1 MGEVSLTMK
10 VMPEGKDVDLDEMK
24 EEIKSQLDPHEI
36 KEEEVAFGLKALIVV
51 KVIPEEEG
59 DPDDVEE
66 KLSNIDNVKNVK
78 VVDQRRL
85 M

>member
-24 EEIKSQLDPHEI
+24 EEINSQLDPHEI
-36 KEEEVAFGLKALIVV
+36 DEEEVAFGLKALKVV

-59 DPDDVEE
+59 DPDEVEE
-66 KLSNIDNVKNVK
+66 ELSNIDNVKNVK
-78 VVDQRRL
+78 VIDQRRL